1 MNQLTRYLRRHHIAL
16 LALFVALGGTS
27 YAAVSLPKGSVGT
40 KQLKQASVK
49 TLKIAPGAITSKRLK
64 NGAVIRKKI
73 RDGAVDSKKVA
84 NGSLLAED
92 LASGVLPTSTP
103 PSGPAGGALTGAYP
117 NPSIANGAVGPDQL
131 GVLPAVRLLN
141 PGTSQGG
148 INVPIPTSTGVN
160 SSTVL
165 QWPAQ
170 VGNGFSRGFDNG
182 GFFDPTA
189 TGACPT
195 AGGPDRCIVFP
206 RTGTY
211 AIGAS
216 VRWAVNADGDRTLR
230 IHGPGS
236 FGPGSGI
243 LVGST
248 TSAHG
253 QLPPPVTAG
262 TIPPTLQT
270 VSTTDRFEAGEYA
283 YVSVAQT
290 SGADLNVMGSLQQV
304 NFTASWV
311 GP

>member
-1 MNQLTRYLRRHHIAL
+1 MNSLTRYIRRHHIAL

-27 YAAVSLPKGSVGT
+27 YAAVSLPNGSVGT
-40 KQLKQASVK
+40 DQLQQASVT
-49 TLKIAPGAITSKRLK
+49 TLKVAPGAITSKRLE
-64 NGAVIRKKI
+64 NGSVVRKKI
-73 RDGAVDSKKVA
+73 GDGAVSSKKVA

-92 LASGVLPTSTP
+92 FALGTLTAAGS
-103 PSGPAGGALTGAYP
+103 AGGALKGTYP
-117 NPSIANGAVGPDQL
+117 NPGIANGAVGPDQL
-131 GVLPAVRLLN
+131 GALPAVRLLN

-148 INVPIPTSTGVN
+148 ISLTIPTSTAAS

-170 VGNGFSRGFDNG
+170 TGSGFTRGFDIG

-189 TGACPT
+189 AGACSV

-206 RTGTY
+206 RAGTY

-216 VRWAVNADGDRTLR
+216 VRWTANAAGDRTLR
-230 IHGPGS
+230 IHGPSS

-253 QLPPPVTAG
+253 DLPSPVTPG
-262 TIPPTLQT
+262 TIPPTLQN

-283 YVSVAQT
+283 YVSVSQS
-290 SGADLNVMGSLQQV
+290 SGADLNVTGSLQQV